1 MNCSFKS
8 LDIKS
13 NIATYNSLAKI
24 QPTKQEEKIAL
35 RSLGTDQKD
44 IFVRTL
50 SENLGE
56 HNSDS
61 DIISKKILEIFSGGD
76 VNEIVSSLKTLLPDD
91 SAMKKT
97 SIGTAI
103 ISKGWKKPV
112 VFPTVGDFRW
122 LGWADTPSK
131 LSTDEIWS
139 SAYGEKPAAI
149 VGAVGNSNIK
159 PEQVRGGCSMSKAEL
174 SSLYEET
181 VEEFWEPIFEY
192 FIYDLGATGEDIGF
206 AFAHSDSGVD
216 KASRETVEAYGLKS
230 VATTPTKYTKYVRGT
245 ECPPTEEFPNGYILA
260 DFPFPTVLTR
270 NINQIEDYVNVYG
283 KLVGK
288 DNPLGVFGGGDH
300 AFAKDIKESLVGYDG
315 SYTIPVDILKDKHGI
330 VIDAVDEN
338 GNTRNAARK
347 ALERINGNPYEQFKY
362 AARNWLPSSSKKEDI
377 MQYDPQMAIA
387 TIMYTNLAK
396 QGKVDI

>member
-8 LDIKS
+8 LNNKS
-13 NIATYNSLAKI
+13 DVATFNSLAKI
-24 QPTKQEEKIAL
+24 QPTRQEEKIAL
-35 RSLGTDQKD
+35 RNVGSDQKD
-44 IFVRTL
+44 IFVRTF
-50 SENLGE
+50 
-56 HNSDS
+56 SDNIGKNDSTS
-61 DIISKKILEIFSGGD
+61 DLICKKILELFSGGD
-76 VNEIVSSLKTLLPDD
+76 LNEIVSSLKILLPDD

-97 SIGTAI
+97 SVGTAI
-103 ISKGWKKPV
+103 ISKDWKKPV

-139 SAYGEKPAAI
+139 SAYGEKPATI

-159 PEQVRGGCSMSKAEL
+159 PEQVRGGCSMSKSEL

-216 KASRETVEAYGLKS
+216 KASRETAWAYELKS
-230 VATTPTKYTKYVRGT
+230 VATTPTKYTKYVRGV

-270 NINQIEDYVNVYG
+270 NINQIEDYVNLYG

-288 DNPLGVFGGGDH
+288 DNPLAVFGGGEH
-300 AFAKDIKESLVGYDG
+300 AFSKDIKESLVGYGG
-315 SYTIPVDILKDKHGI
+315 SYTIPVDILKDRHGI
-330 VIDAVDEN
+330 VIDSVDEN
-338 GNTRNAARK
+338 GKTLNAARK
-347 ALERINGNPYEQFKY
+347 AIERINGNPYEQFKY
-362 AARNWLPSSSKKEDI
+362 AARNWLPSSSRKEDI